1 MYLLRLIAQTKSM
14 RRPALEMKTQ
24 KRVLAKL
31 NKFVRGGTF
40 EQMEVDWIE
49 DAQRSGLFT
58 QLGTADQNE
67 LLDTLYQVSQSSVFD
82 EALQERALQVY
93 KSIIVKNARGQK
105 KQAKRS

>member
-1 MYLLRLIAQTKSM
+1 M

-58 QLGTADQNE
+58 QLGTAD
-67 LLDTLYQVSQSSVFD
+67 
-82 EALQERALQVY
+82 
-93 KSIIVKNARGQK
+93 
-105 KQAKRS
+105 

>member
-14 RRPALEMKTQ
+14 RSPALEMKTH

-49 DAQRSGLFT
+49 DAQRSGLFS
-58 QLGTADQNE
+58 QLQVNDQNE
-67 LLDTLYQVSQSSVFD
+67 LLDTLYQVSQSSIFD
-82 EALQERALQVY
+82 ESL
-93 KSIIVKNARGQK
+93 
-105 KQAKRS
+105 

>member
-1 MYLLRLIAQTKSM
+1 
-14 RRPALEMKTQ
+14 MKTQ

-58 QLGTADQNE
+58 QLGTAD
-67 LLDTLYQVSQSSVFD
+67 
-82 EALQERALQVY
+82 
-93 KSIIVKNARGQK
+93 
-105 KQAKRS
+105 